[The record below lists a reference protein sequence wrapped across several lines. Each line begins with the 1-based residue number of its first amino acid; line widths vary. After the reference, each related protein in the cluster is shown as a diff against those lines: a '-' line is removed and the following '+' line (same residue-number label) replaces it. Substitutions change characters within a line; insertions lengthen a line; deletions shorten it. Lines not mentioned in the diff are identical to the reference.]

1 MSMRSD
7 VLATETS
14 GLTEQLS
21 STPAEAQ
28 AVISLREVRK
38 TYGDGV
44 NAFEALKGVN
54 FDVLPGRLTAIV
66 GPSGSGKSTLL
77 NLLGALDVPTSGH
90 VLFEGVDL
98 AAMSAAE
105 RTKFRARHIGFVFQ
119 FLNLLPGL
127 TCEQNVVL
135 GGVIVG
141 MDPRAARARAGE
153 LLDLVGLADMRRRPA
168 RKLSGGQMQRV
179 AIARALIN
187 DPPLLLAD
195 EPTGNLDE
203 ENAEAITAL
212 LRDRA
217 ADGRAVVLVTHN
229 DDLAERYAD
238 PVMVVRGG
246 QISERPRAELREMPT
261 AAAEPMSRAHAQQDS
276 EQRAELPPPAQQ
288 APAKAPAQPV
298 PAQPVPAQTLPAQP
312 APAHGRLPQSPTRIA
327 VDPDAPPDQLI
338 ADVAM
343 SLVRQGARPRLSQTS
358 DGRIEI
364 EVDRR

>member
-1 MSMRSD
+1 MRSEMS
-7 VLATETS
+7 VAES
-14 GLTEQLS
+14 GVRPPEQHGEQAV
-21 STPAEAQ
+21 PARP
-28 AVISLREVRK
+28 VISLIGVRK
-38 TYGDGV
+38 TYGEGET
-44 NAFEALKGVN
+44 AFEALKGVD

-105 RTKFRARHIGFVFQ
+105 RTKFRARHIGFIFQ

-127 TCEQNVVL
+127 TCEQNVML

-141 MDPRAARARAGE
+141 MDPGTARRRAAE
-153 LLDLVGLADMRRRPA
+153 LLDLVGLAEMQKRPA

-229 DDLAERYAD
+229 ADLADRYAD
-238 PVMVVRGG
+238 PVMVVRSGLIAE
-246 QISERPRAELREMPT
+246 QPTAELREIPS
-261 AAAEPMSRAHAQQDS
+261 AD
-276 EQRAELPPPAQQ
+276 
-288 APAKAPAQPV
+288 PAQPRQDEEQQV
-298 PAQPVPAQTLPAQP
+298 AAA
-312 APAHGRLPQSPTRIA
+312 APTPPSTAPTRYPTHPPTRIEI
-327 VDPDAPPDQLI
+327 DPNAPPDQLI
-338 ADVAM
+338 ADVAL
-343 SLVRQGARPRLSQTS
+343 SLVRQGVSPRLKQGE
-358 DGRIEI
+358 DGRVEIEI
-364 EVDRR
+364 DRR